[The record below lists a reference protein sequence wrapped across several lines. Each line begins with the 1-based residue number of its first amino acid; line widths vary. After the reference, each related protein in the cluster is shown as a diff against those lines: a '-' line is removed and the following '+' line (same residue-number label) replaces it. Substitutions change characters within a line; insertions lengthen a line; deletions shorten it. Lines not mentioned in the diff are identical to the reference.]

1 MKGAPLVPKIVVHED
16 RRRELADAVLALAA
30 RNGVGSVTT
39 RAVAEEAGWSIGVLN
54 HYFDSRHDLLH
65 AGLLRASELQHAAYN
80 AILAESDTSA
90 MQKLH
95 ALTGSVLPL
104 DDRRLALTRVFLF
117 FYAEGTASE
126 SARAQIA
133 ELLRRWRDLV
143 RQTLAAAIAD
153 GDLPASQDLDTA
165 VLHLTA
171 LTDGLS
177 LEAVLDPDVMAMISR
192 PDAVARIV
200 ARIA

>member
-1 MKGAPLVPKIVVHED
+1 MPKIVVHEE

-65 AGLLRASELQHAAYN
+65 AGLMRASELQHAAYT
-80 AILAESDTSA
+80 AILGDADTSA

-95 ALTGSVLPL
+95 ALTDAVLPL
-104 DDRRLALTRVFLF
+104 DERRLAMTRVFLF

-126 SARAQIA
+126 SARVQIA
-133 ELLRRWRDLV
+133 RLLARWRGLV
-143 RQTLAAAIAD
+143 RDTVAAAIAD
-153 GDLPASQDLDTA
+153 GDLPACQDIDSA

-177 LEAVLDPDVMAMISR
+177 LEAVLDPDVMAALNR

-200 ARIA
+200 ARIT